1 MRLAH
6 VGMGPTVGGRDVEEG
21 ILTFVV
27 GGPREPGSAPWRV
40 LAGAAFTGGAVGFGE
55 ARLPPHTAGPN
66 RHVHTREDEASYII
80 SGVLTVVV
88 GDRTFEAG
96 PETLV
101 WLPRGL
107 PHTFANRGDE
117 EVRCVGVTSPAG
129 MRALFEEQAA
139 YFASLQGLPDHSYL
153 AELGARFGVSVVG
166 PPLDV

>member
-1 MRLAH
+1 
-6 VGMGPTVGGRDVEEG
+6 MGPTVGGRDVKEG
-21 ILTFVV
+21 MVTFVV

-40 LAGAAFTGGAVGFGE
+40 LAGSALTGGAVGFGD

-66 RHVHTREDEASYII
+66 LHVHTREDEASYII

-88 GDRTFEAG
+88 GERTFEAG

-107 PHTFANRGDE
+107 PHTFANRGDK
-117 EVRCVGVTSPAG
+117 EVRCIGVTSPAG
-129 MRALFEEQAA
+129 IEAMFEEQAA
-139 YFASLQGLPDHSYL
+139 YFASLQGPPDHSYL

-166 PPLDV
+166 PALDV